1 MNTETIKKIIADLE
15 KNKER
20 HEGHYDI
27 VESLK
32 AQIKSWNT
40 LLKSLS

>member
-1 MNTETIKKIIADLE
+1 MDKEIIKKIIADLE

-20 HEGHYDI
+20 HEGHYEL